1 MSPRVTSLPVVSL
14 VVPVFQVAPWLEALL
29 RSVADQEMSEWEII
43 AVDDGSTDGSAEILG
58 RFADQDS
65 RLKVHRVRN
74 GGLGRARNI
83 GLDRARAPLV
93 RFLDSDDRLPP
104 GALGILV
111 DALRDDSI
119 DYSAGP
125 SDQVQ
130 LDGRRSRYWAHRGA
144 LFDSGARAVTLEEEP
159 LLALDYVA
167 WNKTFRRDFLL
178 RAGLRFPERT
188 TAEDMVFAVKAA
200 QAARRVA
207 LVPEIV
213 YEHHRRDG
221 SITSNLVRAAVLADW
236 ARQVEIAWDA
246 LAASPRARWEFAR
259 RFLRLE
265 AWSRISRLTAADDR
279 RAVKRAGSTIGRVWR
294 ESGPTSRN
302 AVGPTRDL
310 VYRVAARGNL
320 VTLWRALRDS
330 DLRLSDRP
338 VPDRHHAD
346 EALKLYRLIAD
357 RRLLPDDDL
366 RDSREASLFPFLD
379 VVSLAAGSDAEELHR
394 PD

>member
-1 MSPRVTSLPVVSL
+1 MSPRAATLPIVSL
-14 VVPVFQVAPWLEALL
+14 VVPVFQVAPWLEAFL
-29 RSVADQEMSEWEII
+29 RSVADQELSEWELI

-65 RLKVHRVRN
+65 RVQIHRVRN

-93 RFLDSDDRLPP
+93 RFLDSDDRLPA
-104 GALGILV
+104 GALGCLV
-111 DALRDDSI
+111 DALQDDGA

-130 LDGRRSRYWAHRGA
+130 LDGRRSRYWAHRGP
-144 LFDSGARAVTLEEEP
+144 LFDSGSRTVSLEEEP

-167 WNKTFRRDFLL
+167 WNKTFRRAFLL
-178 RAGLRFPERT
+178 NSGLRFPEGT

-207 LVPEIV
+207 LVPEVV
-213 YEHHRRDG
+213 YEHQRRDG
-221 SITSNLVRAAVLADW
+221 SITSNLVRDAVLADW
-236 ARQVEIAWDA
+236 ARQAEIAWDA

-265 AWSRISRLTAADDR
+265 AWSRVSRLTAADDR
-279 RAVKRAGSTIGRVWR
+279 RAVRRAGLTIGRVWR

-310 VYRVAARGNL
+310 VYRVAARGDL

-330 DLRLSDRP
+330 DLRLGDRP
-338 VPDRHHAD
+338 VPDRRHAD
-346 EALKLYRLIAD
+346 EALQLYRLIVD
-357 RRLLPDDDL
+357 RRLLPDDEL
-366 RDSREASLFPFLD
+366 RACRETSLFPFLD
-379 VVSLAAGSDAEELHR
+379 VVSPGADQDAELER
-394 PD
+394 PG